1 MTWAQRWPVRV
12 TWVRVEG
19 VSRWR
24 RTACGLLL
32 IAASA
37 AAAASVQAEQLPPG
51 SVRVLPPRPSA
62 PATLHWHASFDQPP
76 AAQLQAYNVDIARG
90 YKFDPRAVA
99 KTCTLAQAK
108 ASSCPAASKIGGG
121 GGQVTVFP
129 PSGPPQE
136 LTLGI
141 KFFLTAPQRPHDL
154 SGLVLAAHE
163 PKSGLTFNL
172 IGRMVRVRHGR
183 YGLELRFADTATEL
197 PSNITVQLHR
207 VNVRFGA
214 QRSVRVGAGAHR
226 RRVTYHLLTN
236 PPTCGR
242 RGWPFLLTVAYTTGT
257 EKYAAYGR
265 CHS

>member
-1 MTWAQRWPVRV
+1 MWR
-12 TWVRVEG
+12 TWVSVERMSG
-19 VSRWR
+19 WR
-24 RTACGLLL
+24 RNALLV
-32 IAASA
+32 A
-37 AAAASVQAEQLPPG
+37 AACAVTAASVQAEQLPPG
-51 SVRVLPPRPSA
+51 SVRVLPPRPGA
-62 PATLHWHASFDQPP
+62 PATLTWHASFAQPP

-90 YKFDPRAVA
+90 YKFNPRAVR
-99 KTCTLAQAK
+99 KTCTLAEAR

-129 PSGPPQE
+129 ASGPPQE

-141 KFFLTAPQRPHDL
+141 KFFLIARQRPHDL
-154 SGLVLAAHE
+154 AGLVLAAHE

-172 IGRMVRVRHGR
+172 VGRMVRLRARR
-183 YGLELRFADTATEL
+183 YGLELRFADTAAEL

-214 QRSVRVGAGAHR
+214 QRSVTVGAGGHR

-236 PPTCGR
+236 PPTCAK